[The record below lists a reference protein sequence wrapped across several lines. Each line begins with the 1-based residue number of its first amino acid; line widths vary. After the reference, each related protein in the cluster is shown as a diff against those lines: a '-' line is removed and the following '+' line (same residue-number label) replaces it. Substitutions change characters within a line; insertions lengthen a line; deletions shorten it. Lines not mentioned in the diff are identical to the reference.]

1 MPLTRNE
8 DRVWF
13 NTHVRLQQ
21 IRSAVVSAQTVN
33 SSVLVLSHF
42 EQTVSQIAT
51 LLREAGISYERFT
64 SFHSAHLCHVT
75 KPTIWLGLVRAF
87 EPPSPLL
94 SVSIPG
100 KLDLVVTEHY
110 PLQSKDQ
117 ELIDAAGRLPCDGEL
132 TFHFSLD
139 DPLLQHFGGESL
151 QELMRRLGLS
161 EWECISH
168 HLVTTAIRG
177 AQEKIEKT
185 VSRDVPAHSVE
196 DWFKYNL
203 RSAK

>member
-13 NTHVRLQQ
+13 NAHVKLQQ
-21 IRSAVVSAQTVN
+21 IRSAIVSAQTVN
-33 SSVLVLSHF
+33 RNVLVLSHF
-42 EQTVSQIAT
+42 EETVSRVAS
-51 LLREAGISYERFT
+51 LLSEAGIAYERFS
-64 SFHSAHLCHVT
+64 SFYSEHVCSTT

-87 EPPSPLL
+87 EPPGSLTLASGPTTLE
-94 SVSIPG
+94 
-100 KLDLVVTEHY
+100 LVVTEHH

-117 ELIDAAGRLPCDGEL
+117 ELINAAGKLQCEVEL
-132 TFHFSLD
+132 SFHFSLD
-139 DPLLQHFGGESL
+139 DPLLQHFGGGSL
-151 QELMRRLGLS
+151 QELMQRLGLS

-185 VSRDVPAHSVE
+185 VPRDVPAHSVE

-203 RSAK
+203 RK